1 MMGDRKTRYR
11 LDTKVELNMQYN
23 LEFVEILNLQRSDE
37 HGVHHVVAVIILNG
51 ALMKN
56 EQALARVIQVTV

>member
-1 MMGDRKTRYR
+1 
-11 LDTKVELNMQYN
+11 MQYN